1 MSKQEVMNSNHAQ
14 AVTMVIISF
23 FNYVSNVITSLSVA
37 YQIEYLFTKPF
48 ENEPIFNFRF

>member
-23 FNYVSNVITSLSVA
+23 FNYVSNVITSLSVT